1 MHINYMVYNKNDM
14 TKSQI
19 QLIVQISKTGSFTKG
34 GEELHMTQP

>member
-1 MHINYMVYNKNDM
+1 MHINYMEYNKIDM